1 MPWFRVDDG
10 FYDHPKV
17 RRAGNAAIGLW
28 LRCATYSARHL
39 TDGRIPAEV
48 VRELGRPREAAALVT
63 AGLWQR
69 GSDEYVIPDYLDYNY
84 SAEQVKQRRKNDAER
99 KRKPSKS
106 GTRNRPTREPDLD
119 PFDE

>member
-39 TDGRIPAEV
+39 TDGRIPLEV
-48 VRELGRPREAAALVT
+48 VRQMGKPREIDALT
-63 AGLWQR
+63 NSHMWILDDNEA
-69 GSDEYVIPDYLDYNY
+69 VIPDYLDYND
-84 SAEQVKQRRKNDAER
+84 SAETIKLRRKRDAER
-99 KRKPSKS
+99 KRNDAKS
-106 GTRNRPTREPDLD
+106 R
-119 PFDE
+119 